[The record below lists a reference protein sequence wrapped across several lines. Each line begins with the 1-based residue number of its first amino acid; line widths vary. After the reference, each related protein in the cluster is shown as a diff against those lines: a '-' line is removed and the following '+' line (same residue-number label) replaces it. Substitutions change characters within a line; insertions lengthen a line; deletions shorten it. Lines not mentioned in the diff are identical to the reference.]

1 MGNASCATP
10 PLRRWTKSPIGSAG
24 PSRLVR
30 STPHKAPEAET
41 EGNRIV
47 EVSVPFCRLIIHPP
61 CLSCA
66 ECRAAPAAEQRCQRA
81 LVTAGLA
88 ARGLGIQRPARGS
101 PFAQHA

>member
-1 MGNASCATP
+1 M
-10 PLRRWTKSPIGSAG
+10 
-24 PSRLVR
+24 
-30 STPHKAPEAET
+30 
-41 EGNRIV
+41 
-47 EVSVPFCRLIIHPP
+47 PFCRLIIHPP

-101 PFAQHA
+101 PFAQHAELHEFFTALPLLTGTGRGYAEGG